1 MWFAS
6 TGTPAASQSCRGRQ
20 GDDAHRCAPRPPRAQ
35 ACSPPPKPVEDG
47 RERPLVREGVGGGV
61 EVGGALVASRST
73 PLPNPPPQGGRER
86 AQSAA
91 QAGFTLFE
99 ALVALALLMG
109 FVAVLGPQLS
119 HGRRIMAHAEGRVA
133 AQVLLRALLDAP
145 FDRAA
150 LAHAAR
156 EGGLGALRWRLVA
169 EARA

>member
-1 MWFAS
+1 GSLPPGGEGLGLGVGVWRAVMAP
-6 TGTPAASQSCRGRQ
+6 GTP
-20 GDDAHRCAPRPPRAQ
+20 PRP
-35 ACSPPPKPVEDG
+35 
-47 RERPLVREGVGGGV
+47 
-61 EVGGALVASRST
+61 T
-73 PLPNPPPQGGRER
+73 PPPQGGRECAELAAR
-86 AQSAA
+86 AEAPELADDDDSA

-119 HGRRIMAHAEGRVA
+119 QGRRIMAHAEGRLA